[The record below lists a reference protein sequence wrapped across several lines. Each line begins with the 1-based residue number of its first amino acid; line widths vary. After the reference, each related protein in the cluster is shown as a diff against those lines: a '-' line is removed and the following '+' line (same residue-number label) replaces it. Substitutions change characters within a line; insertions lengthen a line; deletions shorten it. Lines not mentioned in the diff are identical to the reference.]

1 MIEFKEYWRTLSP
14 DEKNSLAKRLHTST
28 AYLSQ
33 VAHGH
38 RNGSKRLVEFAQIVT
53 GVQLQFNAEKVA
65 HG

>member
-1 MIEFKEYWRTLSP
+1 MTEFKDYWRKLSP

-38 RNGSKRLVEFAQIVT
+38 RQGSKRLNEFAQIVT
-53 GVQLQFNAEKVA
+53 GVQLSFTSKKA
-65 HG
+65 